1 MSNGAVKHKGLGRGL
16 EALLGG
22 EAPARGDTVATL
34 PVGAI
39 RPGRYQPRTRM
50 DEGSLA
56 ELAASIRAQGL
67 IQPLLVRPLGGAGS
81 ERHYEI
87 IAGERRWR
95 AAQIAGLA
103 EVPVLVRDVPDEA
116 ALAMSLIENIQRE
129 DLNPVE
135 QAAGLQRLLEE
146 FELTHERVAEAIGR
160 SRSAVTNLLRL
171 LRLAKPVQQM
181 LADGALEMGHA
192 RALLALEPAQQIE
205 AAHRIAARGL
215 SVRQAEAL
223 VASRTRSA
231 ARARAP
237 RADRDLRR
245 LEEEVS
251 ERIGTTVEIRPGRKG
266 RGRIVLHYSS
276 LEHLDELLGK
286 LR

>member
-1 MSNGAVKHKGLGRGL
+1 MRQKGLGRGL

-22 EAPARGDTVATL
+22 EIPERAEQATTL
-34 PVGAI
+34 PVAAI
-39 RPGRYQPRTRM
+39 VPGRYQPRTRM
-50 DEGSLA
+50 DEASLA

-67 IQPLLVRPLGGAGS
+67 IQPLLVRPLAGAG
-81 ERHYEI
+81 EARRYEI

-95 AAQIAGLA
+95 AAQMAGLA

-129 DLNPVE
+129 DLNPIE
-135 QAAGLQRLLEE
+135 EAAGLQRLMDE
-146 FELTHERVAEAIGR
+146 FGLTHERLAEAIGR

-171 LRLAKPVQQM
+171 LRLAEPVQRM
-181 LADGALEMGHA
+181 LADGALETGHA

-205 AAHRIAARGL
+205 AAHRIVARGL

-223 VASRTRSA
+223 VARRRRT
-231 ARARAP
+231 AP
-237 RADRDLRR
+237 RTARADRDLRR

-276 LEHLDELLGK
+276 LEHLDALLAK
-286 LR
+286 LH